1 MDIEKVVASWPI
13 LRRVWRWLPK
23 PMKWVVLAISAVVLW
38 RRWRSSDEPPTPE
51 GVDAALEERAAAGAD
66 GASDA

>member
-13 LRRVWRWLPK
+13 IRRVWRWLPK
-23 PMKWVVLAISAVVLW
+23 PMRWVVLAISAVILW

-51 GVDAALEERAAAGAD
+51 GVDAALEEHAGAGAD
-66 GASDA
+66 GAPDA